1 MIVRNLLPAAA
12 IAAAGCAQ
20 QPQPSRIPSAA
31 MEEVLQR
38 AAQQVRRCY
47 RSPRVASSGKQ
58 IVTRLRVRYRADG
71 GLAGLPTVVSQGG
84 VTPANSFY
92 AGKMAEAAGLAVVR
106 CAPVRLPAELYEH
119 GWSTFE
125 LIFSPA
131 ARA

>member
-1 MIVRNLLPAAA
+1 MILRRLLFGLC
-12 IAAAGCAQ
+12 IAAAGCATR
-20 QPQPSRIPSAA
+20 PEPARISSAA
-31 MEEVLQR
+31 VDEVLQR
-38 AAQQVRRCY
+38 AARQVRRCY

-71 GLAGLPTVVSQGG
+71 GLAALPTVVSQAG

-106 CAPVRLPAELYEH
+106 CAPLNLPAELYEE
-119 GWSTFE
+119 GWSTLE
-125 LIFSPA
+125 LVFSPG